1 MPKLVIKQDLP
12 EPSLIE
18 KLEGL
23 LRVVLP
29 VLLFSIALAAVLLFY
44 LSRESHEPTVLE
56 NDVPAMPTAI
66 LPLAYTQEAQHL
78 TTLAREF
85 EMQEKVG
92 VEEYAKHARLVS
104 QADALLTQLRLMD
117 ERVET
122 LKVDADTKQALLT
135 RHQYQKD
142 YWEAKR
148 VFHDLRLSRFNESPK
163 VPEAPPAAIK
173 PAEKSLP
180 DAPAPAP
187 NAEMP
192 KDFCPLF
199 GPGAAAC
206 RPGAED
212 KP

>member
-23 LRVVLP
+23 LRVILP
-29 VLLFSIALAAVLLFY
+29 VLLFSIVLAAALLFY
-44 LSRESHEPTVLE
+44 LSRESNEPVTLE
-56 NDVPAMPTAI
+56 NGMPAMPAAI

-78 TTLAREF
+78 TALAREF
-85 EMQEKVG
+85 ETQENVG

-104 QADALLTQLRLMD
+104 QAEALLDQLRVMDKRVDALA
-117 ERVET
+117 
-122 LKVDADTKQALLT
+122 VDAATKQALLT

-148 VFHDLRLSRFNESPK
+148 VFHDLRLSRFNESPTAQES
-163 VPEAPPAAIK
+163 PPPAIK
-173 PAEKSLP
+173 SAEKSSP

-187 NAEMP
+187 NVDLP

-206 RPGAED
+206 RPGAGD